1 MDKLAII
8 LCGGRGSRLGS
19 ITDNMPKP
27 LVEVR
32 GKPIL
37 WYTVM
42 NLYHQGFRKFIFPLG
57 YKGEMIRKYTEGL
70 LCDLYEYPQR
80 WFVDT
85 GEDTPI
91 ASRIDQIKKHIP
103 DHSDFFLVNG
113 DTLFDFD
120 IDEMYQKHKDENALV
135 TLSSVE
141 VVAPWGLIHVWDDR
155 VTGFDRERKIR
166 HVGGGYRGSP
176 GVINSGLAWI
186 NKDALGLIDL
196 DDCGDFETSLYQA
209 VIAEDRCSHYEIK
222 GMWYPIDTQKDL
234 ENINREM
241 GREEDR
247 FRVEDLFSGKV
258 DWGKE

>member
-1 MDKLAII
+1 MDKLAVI

-57 YKGEMIRKYTEGL
+57 YKGEMIK
-70 LCDLYEYPQR
+70 EYIGNLVSKLDDYCFR
-80 WFVDT
+80 GFIDT
-85 GEDTPI
+85 GENTSI
-91 ASRIDQIKKHIP
+91 ALRIAQIKPLIP
-103 DHSDFFLVNG
+103 HHSDFFLVNG

-120 IDEMYQKHKDENALV
+120 IDEMYEKHKKEGALV

-141 VVAPWGLIHVWDDR
+141 VVAPWGLIKTTANGTV
-155 VTGFDRERKIR
+155 VGFDRERKIR
-166 HVGGGYRGSP
+166 HVGSRFEAMGF
-176 GVINSGLAWI
+176 VNSGLAWI

-196 DDCGDFETSLYQA
+196 DDCGDFETDLYNKA
-209 VIAEDRCSHYEIK
+209 IVNGRCSHYEIK

-241 GREEDR
+241 G
-247 FRVEDLFSGKV
+247 
-258 DWGKE
+258 